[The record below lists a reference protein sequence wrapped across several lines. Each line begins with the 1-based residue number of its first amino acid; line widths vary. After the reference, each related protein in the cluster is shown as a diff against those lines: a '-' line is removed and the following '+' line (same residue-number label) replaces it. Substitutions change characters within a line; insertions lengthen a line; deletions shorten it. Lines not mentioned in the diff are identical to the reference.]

1 MTTWEN
7 VGELSPEEQTAWLKS
22 RMVDWERFVADIQQS
37 DAQLEAHESSGA
49 GGPPPGSVTIEEYR
63 QRRALRTQAE

>member
-7 VGELSPEEQTAWLKS
+7 VGELPPEEQTAWLKS
-22 RMVDWERFVADIQQS
+22 RMADWERFVQDIQRS
-37 DAQLEAHESSGA
+37 DAQLEACRATGA
-49 GGPPPGSVTIEEYR
+49 SDPPPGSITLEEYQ